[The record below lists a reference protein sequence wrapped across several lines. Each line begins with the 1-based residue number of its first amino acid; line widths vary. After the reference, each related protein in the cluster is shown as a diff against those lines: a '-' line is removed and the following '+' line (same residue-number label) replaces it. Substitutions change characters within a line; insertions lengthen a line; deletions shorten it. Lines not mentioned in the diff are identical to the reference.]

1 MSKYQQSL
9 GSKPHTISSWMKD
22 SEEPKISPKYRKRF
36 QVDAQKDGINN
47 LIIRDLHLSDSGRYF
62 CGILEFST
70 IEFGQGVFLHVKT
83 SLSNTQ
89 SSVHQPAVEQLRLGD
104 SVNLSCT
111 VYAESCAG
119 EQTLYWFRHGAS
131 QPAVMYPSNR
141 QCTSLSNEQPDR
153 KNCTLKLEIKSVLSF
168 DAATYYCALAS
179 CGEVVFGNGTR
190 VEILGSTTVPTLLVY
205 CLLAALT
212 VSIVVLFVLGFVMY
226 KLKSKLC
233 SDCKGTASHPTCSL
247 ASDYVQSHNA
257 DNLHYAALSLKRNS
271 DWHHREDSTESV
283 CVYSREKSR
292 K

>member
-1 MSKYQQSL
+1 
-9 GSKPHTISSWMKD
+9 MKD

-247 ASDYVQSHNA
+247 ASDYVSHNA